1 MAIKSFRDRNKLV
14 VGLVSLAT
22 LVTVLVVTFLVGN
35 LGLLEGG
42 YTMSAVLPDSAGLR
56 TGNDVRVAGVPV
68 GKVTEVEADYA
79 KGHVVVTW
87 KVDDGIRLGPQ
98 TRAEITLSNLLGGR
112 YIRLTGPVVRPYMDE
127 LPEERR
133 RIPMERTSTPTLV
146 TDALKD
152 ATRLLDRLDTDA
164 ADRLLRELSELEPA
178 PQGRVTRLLDNIG
191 ELSEIIS
198 ESEPELRRL
207 LDNGNKIIDVLEA
220 KDEQIGQLI
229 DSIEIMLD
237 ELRLRRDEL
246 KTFLG
251 DGSDL
256 VNSISD
262 LVTEHEKNLIAVVD
276 DVTAISNRLDSTSR
290 KGLNTV
296 LTWVGPTFSGLATTG
311 GEGPWVDAI
320 AVGLGPIN
328 PEVLGAIRRDRRDR

>member
-1 MAIKSFRDRNKLV
+1 MAIKSFRDRNKTV
-14 VGLVSLAT
+14 VGVVSLA
-22 LVTVLVVTFLVGN
+22 VLGAVLLVTFLVGN

-42 YTMSAVLPDSAGLR
+42 YTMSAILPDSAGLR
-56 TGNDVRVAGVPV
+56 SGNDVRVAGVPV
-68 GKVTEVEADYA
+68 GKVTDVRADYG

-112 YIRLTGPVVRPYMDE
+112 YVKLTGPVTRPYMDE

-133 RIPMERTSTPTLV
+133 LIPMERTSTPTLI

-152 ATRLLDRLDTDA
+152 ATRLLDRLDTDSV
-164 ADRLLRELSELEPA
+164 DKLLSELAELEPA
-178 PQGRVTRLLDNIG
+178 PQGRVSKLLDNIG

-198 ESEPELRRL
+198 ESEPELQKL
-207 LDNGNKIIDVLEA
+207 LDNGNKIMEVLES
-220 KDEQIGQLI
+220 KDEQLGRLI

-246 KTFLG
+246 KSFLG
-251 DGSDL
+251 EGSDL

-262 LVTEHEKNLIAVVD
+262 LVSRHEKNLIKIMD
-276 DVTAISNRLDSTSR
+276 DVTAISNRLDSTSG
-290 KGLNTV
+290 KNLNSV
-296 LTWVGPTFSGLATTG
+296 LAWVGPTFSGLATTG
-311 GEGPWVDAI
+311 GRNPWVDAI

-328 PEVLGAIRRDRRDR
+328 PEVLGAIRKDRSDR

>member
-1 MAIKSFRDRNKLV
+1 MAIKSFRDRNKIV
-14 VGLVSLAT
+14 VGVVSLAV
-22 LVTVLVVTFLVGN
+22 LGTVLVVTFLVGN

-42 YTMSAVLPDSAGLR
+42 YTMSAILPDSAGLR
-56 TGNDVRVAGVPV
+56 SGNDVRVAGVPV
-68 GKVTEVEADYA
+68 GKVTEVRADYG

-112 YIRLTGPVVRPYMDE
+112 YVKLTGPVTRPYMDE
-127 LPEERR
+127 LPEEQRL
-133 RIPMERTSTPTLV
+133 IPMERTSTPTLI

-152 ATRLLDRLDTDA
+152 ATRLLDRLDTDSV
-164 ADRLLRELSELEPA
+164 DKLLQELSELEPA
-178 PQGRVTRLLDNIG
+178 PQGRVSKLLDNIG

-198 ESEPELRRL
+198 ESEPELQRL
-207 LDNGNKIIDVLEA
+207 LDNGNKIMKVLES
-220 KDEQIGQLI
+220 KDEQLGRLI

-246 KTFLG
+246 KSFLG
-251 DGSDL
+251 EGSDL
-256 VNSISD
+256 VNSITA
-262 LVTEHEKNLIAVVD
+262 LVTEHEKNLIAVMN
-276 DVTAISNRLDSTSR
+276 DVTAISNRLDSTSG
-290 KGLNTV
+290 KNLNSV

-311 GEGPWVDAI
+311 GRNPWVDAI

-328 PEVLGAIRRDRRDR
+328 PEVLGAIRKDRSDR